1 MRLSYHPDTDSLYI
15 HLKEKRGADVV
26 ELAENVA
33 VDVDDN
39 GVPVGI
45 DIDSFASEIV
55 DLTKLEVEGPIFGLA
70 RVGGQRDGLVSTCK
84 TVARADVGVAQEAG
98 GGDVWIAA
106 VGRQHHVTLITDRG
120 RGCVHPMD
128 YH

>member
-26 ELAENVA
+26 GLAEIVA

-45 DIDSFASEIV
+45 DIDANASEIV
-55 DLTKLEVEGPIFGLA
+55 DLTRLDLDGVFLESVALTSGP
-70 RVGGQRDGLVSTCK
+70 RSQK
-84 TVARADVGVAQEAG
+84 RAG
-98 GGDVWIAA
+98 
-106 VGRQHHVTLITDRG
+106 
-120 RGCVHPMD
+120 
-128 YH
+128 